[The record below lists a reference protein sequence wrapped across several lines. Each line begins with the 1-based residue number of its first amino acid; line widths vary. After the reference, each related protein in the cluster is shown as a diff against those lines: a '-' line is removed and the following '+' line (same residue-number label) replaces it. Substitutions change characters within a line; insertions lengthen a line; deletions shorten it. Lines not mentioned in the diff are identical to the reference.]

1 MLPSAQPNPLA
12 AILQGL
18 AYSTAPNFPATGLA
32 SPYYSLALTYPQ
44 SALYY
49 PQPSQT
55 MNPFTGIFQNPAV
68 RSALFASG
76 GAALGSTV
84 AGPIGG
90 AIGAGA
96 GPFVSNL
103 FNQEK
108 EPLRQVA
115 IEAGLAALGGGLGS
129 TLGPFGAAAGAGAGT
144 YLGYQLNRPHTNGYR
159 SM

>member
-1 MLPSAQPNPLA
+1 M
-12 AILQGL
+12 
-18 AYSTAPNFPATGLA
+18 
-32 SPYYSLALTYPQ
+32 
-44 SALYY
+44 
-49 PQPSQT
+49 
-55 MNPFTGIFQNPAV
+55 NPAV
-68 RSALFASG
+68 RPALFASG

-115 IEAGLAALGGGLGS
+115 LGGGLGS
-129 TLGPFGAAAGAGAGT
+129 TLGPFGAAAGADAGT